1 MENLSTSNGLVTPR
15 DGQSVPA
22 RGLAFKAY
30 EIEELADVYFF
41 RPLGFI
47 LARLAAA
54 VRLTPTQVTVFGAL
68 VGIAGGAML
77 YDERLGLY
85 AFALLIIHG
94 IIDSA
99 DGQLARL
106 TGQVTEL
113 GRVLDGGAGY
123 LTHAAI
129 YLAIAAGV
137 IHRGGSGAIFAWMVL
152 AGIANAVQAQMYE
165 YHRHNYAMIAVRGLV
180 PRSDPAKVPQAW
192 MKSLYAWYLATARM
206 LSGLHLE
213 VESLIAARSTA
224 GAVRE
229 DDRARYRKFFYGP
242 MRGWN
247 LLGDN
252 TRFYAI
258 GVLVWLGRI
267 DLFFAFVLVPMNLA
281 LIALWLWQ
289 RHADRRFLA
298 DVRTTDP

>member
-1 MENLSTSNGLVTPR
+1 MTPR
-15 DGQSVPA
+15 NAQSVYTLGP
-22 RGLAFKAY
+22 AFKAY
-30 EIEELADVYFF
+30 EIEELVDVYFF

-47 LARLAAA
+47 IARFAATL
-54 VRLTPTQVTVFGAL
+54 RLTPTQVTVFGAL

-85 AFALLIIHG
+85 AFALLILHG

-99 DGQLARL
+99 DGQLARM

-113 GRVLDGGAGY
+113 GRALDGGAGY

-137 IHRGGSGAIFAWMVL
+137 MHRGGSGAILIWMVL

-165 YHRHNYAMIAVRGLV
+165 HHRHDYAMIAVKGLAPRG
-180 PRSDPAKVPQAW
+180 DPATITQAW
-192 MKSLYAWYLATARM
+192 MKSLYAWYMATARV
-206 LSGLHLE
+206 LNGLHAE
-213 VESLIAARSTA
+213 VESVIAARSTA
-224 GAVRE
+224 GVVRE
-229 DDRARYRKFFYGP
+229 DDRALYRKRFYGP

-252 TRFYAI
+252 MRRYAI
-258 GVLVWLGRI
+258 GILVCLDRL
-267 DLFFAFVLVPMNLA
+267 DLFFAFILLPMNA
-281 LIALWLWQ
+281 VLIALWFWQ
-289 RHADRRFLA
+289 RSADRRFLA
-298 DVRTTDP
+298 SL

>member
-1 MENLSTSNGLVTPR
+1 MTPR

-47 LARLAAA
+47 LARVAAA
-54 VRLTPTQVTVFGAL
+54 LRLTPTQVTIFGAL
-68 VGIAGGAML
+68 IGIAGGALL
-77 YDERLGLY
+77 YDKRLGLY
-85 AFALLIIHG
+85 AFGLLIIHG

-106 TGQVTEL
+106 TGQATEL

-129 YLAIAAGV
+129 YLGIATGV
-137 IHRGGSGAIFAWMVL
+137 IHRGGSSAILVWMVL
-152 AGIANAVQAQMYE
+152 AGLANAVQAQMYE
-165 YHRHNYAMIAVRGLV
+165 SHRHDYAMIAVRGLV
-180 PRSDPAKVPQAW
+180 PRGDSAKVPQAW
-192 MKSLYAWYLATARM
+192 MKWLYAWYLATARM
-206 LSGLHLE
+206 LSGWHVE
-213 VESLIAARSTA
+213 VEALIASRSTA
-224 GAVRE
+224 GVVRE
-229 DDRARYRKFFYGP
+229 DDRARYRKFFYAP

-267 DLFFAFVLVPMNLA
+267 DLFFAFVLLPMNLA

-289 RHADRRFLA
+289 RRADRSFLA
-298 DVRTTDP
+298 DLRAIDP